1 MSVIS
6 PFRIVGV
13 SSIIALLFIVPAQG
27 QEEAPAPN
35 DTVAAE
41 REVLLERVRVVPES
55 GTPVIA
61 SEIFVAVD
69 AVGDTLHVPGIA
81 HLSARAI
88 IAPIQEELVARGG
101 RVEIGVDKGGARF
114 TLVAAPDL
122 WHEAMRQLIVALFRD
137 PPADAAVR
145 SERESI
151 ANELRVR
158 EPNPTDV
165 VTRITDQVVFGD
177 DHPWGMPTA
186 GIAET
191 VERLTTDEVDTYL
204 RTHFL
209 PERALVAVVGPVDP
223 DEIRSFLRPFLGE
236 DERLRTE
243 VESFEPE
250 EEPVRAEYPF
260 ITTWITASYLL
271 PPDADFEAIRLMAV
285 LITDRFD
292 FGPRSRE
299 VYNIRGQ
306 VRTFGHGG
314 ELRLEIVVP
323 PEHADSWEDR
333 LVTAVR
339 DLGRNVLSPTDFQR
353 AYRQY
358 RGRRLFELLLP
369 EERAAAHI
377 ASLRLLHASGVSD
390 DPLPAEI
397 SSERLREAAG
407 RLPEPVRV
415 QVGPFSRPGEEDE
428 A

>member
-6 PFRIVGV
+6 PLRIAGV
-13 SSIIALLFIVPAQG
+13 SAIMALLFITPAQG
-27 QEEAPAPN
+27 QDEPAPD

-41 REVLLERVRVVPES
+41 RQPPLERVRVVPES

-137 PPADAAVR
+137 PPEDAAVR
-145 SERESI
+145 AERASI

-177 DHPWGMPTA
+177 DHPWGTPTA
-186 GIAET
+186 GIAEL

-209 PERALVAVVGPVDP
+209 PERALVAVVGPVAP

-236 DERLRTE
+236 NGRLRTE
-243 VESFEPE
+243 VETFEPE
-250 EEPVRAEYPF
+250 EDPVRAEYPF

-271 PPDADFEAIRLMAV
+271 PPEADFEAIRLMAAM
-285 LITDRFD
+285 ITDRFD

-377 ASLRLLHASGVSD
+377 ASLRLLHASGVSG

-397 SSERLREAAG
+397 SAERLREAVGA
-407 RLPEPVRV
+407 LPDPVRV

-428 A
+428 G